1 MNPGFVI
8 MMLFSLFVVVLV
20 TAMVPEISRPTVPL
34 GVNIPSGRV
43 KDPVVVGA
51 LRRYRW
57 WCVGLGAVAAV
68 GTVATMALPAWN
80 ALWLLAYVAG

>member
-34 GVNIPSGRV
+34 G
-43 KDPVVVGA
+43 
-51 LRRYRW
+51 
-57 WCVGLGAVAAV
+57 
-68 GTVATMALPAWN
+68 
-80 ALWLLAYVAG
+80 